1 MRYVTMLV
9 GVIVLGA
16 SVAASAQ
23 VVTRDQLRQYFLGG
37 DAYNQG
43 FRAGYAAG
51 VADAARAA
59 YGNPGVITQGVTL
72 CAQNQT
78 FPTLVQMASAAVQQW
93 LAGGS
98 SNAIAAVQI
107 LGAYNTCSTGQVRD
121 QGDKGK

>member
-1 MRYVTMLV
+1 MRRVVMLI
-9 GVIVLGA
+9 GMIVLGA
-16 SVAASAQ
+16 SAAASAQ

-59 YGNPGVITQGVTL
+59 YGNPSMITQGVTL

-93 LAGGS
+93 LAG
-98 SNAIAAVQI
+98 SNPHVIAAAQI
-107 LGAYNTCSTGQVRD
+107 LGAYNTCSTGQGRD